1 MDLLEDQLTEEQIA
15 FFKAAFNLFDKD
27 GDGFINTNELASVL
41 RSLGQNHTKAE
52 LQKIISELDSGDGNG
67 SIDFPE
73 FLTMMAHKMKEN
85 NNHKD
90 EIHEIFK
97 VFDMEDNGFISVAE
111 LSHVMTS
118 LGEELTEEEVKEM
131 IKEADIDGDG
141 QVSYEDF
148 KKFYLSFEK

>member
-41 RSLGQNHTKAE
+41 RSLGQNHTEAE
-52 LQKIISELDSGDGNG
+52 LQEIISEIDIDDNG

-73 FLTMMAHKMKEN
+73 FLTMMARKMKEN
-85 NNHKD
+85 NNNDEIHTIMARRMKENNNKD

-97 VFDMEDNGFISVAE
+97 VFDKDGDGFISVPE
-111 LSHVMTS
+111 LSHVRS
-118 LGEELTEEEVKEM
+118 
-131 IKEADIDGDG
+131 A
-141 QVSYEDF
+141 
-148 KKFYLSFEK
+148 

>member
-1 MDLLEDQLTEEQIA
+1 M
-15 FFKAAFNLFDKD
+15 
-27 GDGFINTNELASVL
+27 
-41 RSLGQNHTKAE
+41 AE

-148 KKFYLSFEK
+148 KKIYLSKSDCRKFLLRCLWFT

>member
-1 MDLLEDQLTEEQIA
+1 MTEEQIGI
-15 FFKAAFNLFDKD
+15 FKEAFNNFDKD
-27 GDGFINTNELASVL
+27 GDGFIKTDKLAYVL
-41 RSLGQNHTKAE
+41 RSLGQNHTEAE
-52 LQKIISELDSGDGNG
+52 LQDIISEIDIDGNG
-67 SIDFPE
+67 SIDFSE
-73 FLTMMAHKMKEN
+73 FLTMMACKMKEN

-97 VFDMEDNGFISVAE
+97 VFDKEGNGFISVAE

>member
-1 MDLLEDQLTEEQIA
+1 MEDQLTEEQIG
-15 FFKAAFNLFDKD
+15 FFKEAFNLFDKD

-41 RSLGQNHTKAE
+41 RSLGQNNTEAE
-52 LQKIISELDSGDGNG
+52 LQDMISEIDGDGNG

-85 NNHKD
+85 NNNKD

-97 VFDMEDNGFISVAE
+97 VFDKEGNGFISVAE
-111 LSHVMTS
+111 LSHVMTNL
-118 LGEELTEEEVKEM
+118 LGEELTEEEVEEM
-131 IKEADIDGDG
+131 IKEADVDGDG

-148 KKFYLSFEK
+148 KKIYLSFEK

>member
-1 MDLLEDQLTEEQIA
+1 MTEEQIS
-15 FFKAAFNLFDKD
+15 FFKEAFNLFDKD
-27 GDGFINTNELASVL
+27 GNGLIKTYELAFVL
-41 RSLGQNHTKAE
+41 RSLGQNHTEAE
-52 LQKIISELDSGDGNG
+52 LQEIISEIDIDDNG

-73 FLTMMAHKMKEN
+73 FLTMMARKMKEN

-97 VFDMEDNGFISVAE
+97 VFDKEGNGFISVAE

-148 KKFYLSFEK
+148 KKIYLSFEK

>member
-1 MDLLEDQLTEEQIA
+1 MEDQLTEEQIGC
-15 FFKAAFNLFDKD
+15 FKEAFNLFDKD
-27 GDGFINTNELASVL
+27 GKGFINTNELASVL
-41 RSLGQNHTKAE
+41 RSLGQNNTEAE
-52 LQKIISELDSGDGNG
+52 LQEMISEIDSDDNG
-67 SIDFPE
+67 FIDFPE
-73 FLTMMAHKMKEN
+73 FLTMMARKMKEN
-85 NNHKD
+85 NNIKD

-97 VFDMEDNGFISVAE
+97 VFDKEGNGFISVAE

>member
-1 MDLLEDQLTEEQIA
+1 MDDQLTEEQIS
-15 FFKAAFNLFDKD
+15 FFKEAFNLFDKD
-27 GDGFINTNELASVL
+27 GEGFINTNELASVL
-41 RSLGQNHTKAE
+41 RSLGQNNTEAE
-52 LQKIISELDSGDGNG
+52 LQEMISEIDIDGNG

-73 FLTMMAHKMKEN
+73 FLTMMARKMKEN
-85 NNHKD
+85 NNIKD

-97 VFDMEDNGFISVAE
+97 VFDKEGNGFISVAE
-111 LSHVMTS
+111 LSHVMIS